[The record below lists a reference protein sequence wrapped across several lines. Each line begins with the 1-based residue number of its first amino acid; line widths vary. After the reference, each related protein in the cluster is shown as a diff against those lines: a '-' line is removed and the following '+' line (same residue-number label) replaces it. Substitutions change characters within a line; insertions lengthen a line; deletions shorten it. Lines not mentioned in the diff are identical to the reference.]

1 MKKDQEIDTSSLVHD
16 ISHLSKRTPKN
27 GGRGENRKSLVSTLG
42 SFGKSCLL
50 KVGHSCGS
58 FFLSLRVVS
67 KHIKVNFVSKVTR
80 ANQIS

>member
-27 GGRGENRKSLVSTLG
+27 GGGTERAWYLLWEAADR
-42 SFGKSCLL
+42 CLL
-50 KVGHSCGS
+50 MVGHSCGS
-58 FFLSLRVVS
+58 NVLSLRVVS